1 MADLTHRREIEV
13 EISGPPK
20 KLLPHRSQV
29 SLVLAQHS
37 TCEYGTQ
44 ECQAR
49 DPRCHLIY
57 FTIPRK
63 VQLRDKEGEGGMQQQ
78 QQEKQQIFKKENAK
92 ITWLTFDLHLIF
104 LPLDSNYLDL
114 LK

>member
-20 KLLPHRSQV
+20 KLLPYRSQV

-78 QQEKQQIFKKENAK
+78 QQQIFKKENAK
-92 ITWLTFDLHLIF
+92 LT
-104 LPLDSNYLDL
+104 
-114 LK
+114 